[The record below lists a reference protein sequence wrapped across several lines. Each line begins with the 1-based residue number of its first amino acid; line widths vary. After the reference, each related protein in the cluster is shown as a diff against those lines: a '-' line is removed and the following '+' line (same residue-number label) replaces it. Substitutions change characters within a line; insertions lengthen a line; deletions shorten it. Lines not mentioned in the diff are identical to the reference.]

1 MDIRTN
7 LRNFVKE
14 SLAEHGYH
22 DEFSDQESLVIS
34 GLMDSLAII
43 NIVVFLEQE
52 YNIDFF
58 DFYFDQNN
66 FDSIDLLVQFIEEH
80 CK

>member
-1 MDIRTN
+1 MDSRTK

-14 SLAEHGYH
+14 ALAEHGYH

-58 DFYFDQNN
+58 DIYFDQNN
-66 FDSIDLLVQFIEEH
+66 FDSIDLLIEFIAEH
-80 CK
+80 GK

>member
-14 SLAEHGYH
+14 ALAERGYH
-22 DEFSDQESLVIS
+22 DEFTDQESLVVS
-34 GLMDSLAII
+34 GLLDSLAII

-58 DFYFDQNN
+58 DIYFDQNN
-66 FDSIDLLVQFIEEH
+66 FDSIDLLVKFIEEH